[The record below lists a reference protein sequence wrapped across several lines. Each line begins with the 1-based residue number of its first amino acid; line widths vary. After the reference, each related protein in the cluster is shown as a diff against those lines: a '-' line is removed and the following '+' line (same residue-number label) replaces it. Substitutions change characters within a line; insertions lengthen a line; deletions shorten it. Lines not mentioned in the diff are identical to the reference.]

1 MTRYL
6 MYKLIIV
13 FLQIYPSE
21 FYASN
26 YVSNHLGKKEWE
38 ISVNIKKT
46 PFLTFHTHWYWLDSL

>member
-1 MTRYL
+1 